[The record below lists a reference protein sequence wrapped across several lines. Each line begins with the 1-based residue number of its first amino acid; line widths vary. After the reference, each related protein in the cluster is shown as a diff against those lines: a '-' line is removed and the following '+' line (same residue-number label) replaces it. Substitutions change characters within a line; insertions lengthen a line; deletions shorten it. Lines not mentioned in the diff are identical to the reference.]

1 MARWRLTGKKPFLL
15 SLIFFVMI
23 PAKKNWP
30 RNGGGC
36 GQKITGGTISWGGG
50 GWKKNKQKYDAM
62 LIFLKSIKLDKKKH

>member
-1 MARWRLTGKKPFLL
+1 MARWRLTGEKPFLL

-36 GQKITGGTISWGGG
+36 GQKITGGTISW
-50 GWKKNKQKYDAM
+50 NKQKCDAM
-62 LIFLKSIKLDKKKH
+62 LIFLESMKLDKKKH

>member
-1 MARWRLTGKKPFLL
+1 
-15 SLIFFVMI
+15 MI

-30 RNGGGC
+30 RNGGSC

>member
-1 MARWRLTGKKPFLL
+1 
-15 SLIFFVMI
+15 MI

-36 GQKITGGTISWGGG
+36 GQKITGGTISWG
-50 GWKKNKQKYDAM
+50 KKNKQKYDAM